1 MRIPTRFFSLPLLA
15 LLVLAPASAPAQ
27 SANDQNPPPREK
39 YKKGHSAHGA
49 VAAQAQRPSS
59 KSTGVSTGPKKGS
72 LVIVGGGRIP
82 KSISEKF
89 IALAGGPNANFVYI
103 PTAAEDQALDRG
115 GDESPRLFGLKNV
128 TVLHTR
134 DRAEANTEKFVASLR
149 KANGVW
155 FGGGRQWRL
164 VDTYLDTLAHKELL
178 AVLERGGVIG
188 GSSAG
193 ATIQGSYLVRGA
205 REGNQIMMAKGYEV
219 GMGFLKN
226 AAIDQHIDTRKRE
239 NDMSEVIAAHPG
251 LLGIGL
257 YESTAIVA
265 QGDKFEVIGD
275 GKVAITDGKQ
285 HDGKKYYLLSAGE
298 RFDLKARAKL

>member
-1 MRIPTRFFSLPLLA
+1 MKKLLVSLSIILLA
-15 LLVLAPASAPAQ
+15 IA
-27 SANDQNPPPREK
+27 
-39 YKKGHSAHGA
+39 G
-49 VAAQAQRPSS
+49 QAQKPSS
-59 KSTGVSTGPKKGS
+59 ISTGPKKGS
-72 LVIVGGGRIP
+72 LVIVGGGKIP
-82 KSISEKF
+82 QSIREKF
-89 IALAGGPNANFVYI
+89 IALAGGPDANFVYI
-103 PTAAEDQALDRG
+103 PTAAEDRALNPG

-134 DRAEANTEKFVASLR
+134 DRAEANTENFAAPLR
-149 KANGVW
+149 KASGVW

-164 VDTYLDTLAHKELL
+164 VDSYLGTRTHKELW

-205 REGNQIMMAKGYEV
+205 REGNRIMMAKGYEV
-219 GMGFLKN
+219 GLGFLKN

-239 NDMSEVIAAHPG
+239 NDMAEVIRAHSG

-257 YESTAIVA
+257 YESTAIVV

-275 GKVAITDGKQ
+275 GKAAITDGKER
-285 HDGKKYYLLSAGE
+285 DGRKYYLLSAGE
-298 RFDLKARAKL
+298 RFDLKTRAKL

>member
-1 MRIPTRFFSLPLLA
+1 LYDCNPKEISTQNVKVKSMKKLLVSMSIFLLA
-15 LLVLAPASAPAQ
+15 F
-27 SANDQNPPPREK
+27 
-39 YKKGHSAHGA
+39 A
-49 VAAQAQRPSS
+49 VQAQKPSAI
-59 KSTGVSTGPKKGS
+59 STGPKKGS

-82 KSISEKF
+82 QSIREKF
-89 IALAGGPNANFVYI
+89 IALAGGPDSNFVYI
-103 PTAAEDQALDRG
+103 PTAAEDRMLNLG
-115 GDESPRLFGLKNV
+115 GDESPKLFGLKNV
-128 TVLHTR
+128 AVLHTR
-134 DRAEANTEKFVASLR
+134 DRSEANTGKFVAALR

-164 VDTYLDTLAHKELL
+164 VDSYLDTRVHKELVAL
-178 AVLERGGVIG
+178 LGRGGVIG

-226 AAIDQHIDTRKRE
+226 TAIDQHIDTRKRE
-239 NDMSEVIAAHPG
+239 NDLVEVIRAHPE

-257 YESTAIVA
+257 YESTAIVV

-275 GKVAITDGKQ
+275 GKVAITDGKER
-285 HDGKKYYLLSAGE
+285 DGKKYYLLSAGE